1 MEVDTLT
8 EADIQ
13 YLDTMA
19 YFLGASF
26 PVLIATIAY
35 SWSRGGIREII
46 ENVFLWFLLFAGTA
60 NLFTYPVDADDE
72 MTAALYFIAFG
83 VCRFAK
89 HAAKKPAELRNN
101 EDRP

>member
-13 YLDTMA
+13 YLDTMS
-19 YFLGASF
+19 YFVIAALIT
-26 PVLIATIAY
+26 LIATIAY

-46 ENVFLWFLLFAGTA
+46 ENIFLWFLLFGGAA
-60 NLFTYPVDADDE
+60 NLFTYNVDADDE
-72 MTAALYFIAFG
+72 VTAALYFIAFG

-89 HAAKKPAELRNN
+89 HTAKTSTS
-101 EDRP
+101 DT